1 MNNLAQFD
9 KKHGKKVERIL
20 DLLDMIKD
28 EINCIPSDWA
38 DNLDTAEQEQVPKD
52 LVRIEKHLVATA
64 KLFSHYRPDLS

>member
-1 MNNLAQFD
+1 MNNLALFD

-38 DNLDTAEQEQVPKD
+38 DLDTAEQEQVPKD
-52 LVRIEKHLVATA
+52 LVRIEKHLVSTA
-64 KLFSHYRPDLS
+64 KLFSHYRPDFS